1 MLDGLTG
8 ALVVAVVNFLMVFLI
23 LGGLALSIK
32 GLQRLV
38 QALGLG
44 TGQAAEVSGPAAE
57 PPQDSQTPAHIAA
70 ITAAISEFTQLPPG
84 SFKIDTIEPTAAL
97 HDQTASEAAVTPAQI
112 AAMAAAI
119 HEFTNLPQGAFRIT
133 TVRPVQAADT
143 WKMAGRFEKMGL
155 ETEHR

>member
-44 TGQAAEVSGPAAE
+44 TGQAAE